1 MSIVDALPN
10 NDRVLKDSQSTDIIT
25 LRTQS
30 FVIHRSTAEG
40 RGRQNHFMMIVPH
53 RYPLW
58 HNVICMFFTMQ
69 HSVVQCNT
77 EKQKI
82 MTKLYKQQSYAALLK
97 VQQLLLVL
105 VR

>member
-1 MSIVDALPN
+1 
-10 NDRVLKDSQSTDIIT
+10 
-25 LRTQS
+25 
-30 FVIHRSTAEG
+30 
-40 RGRQNHFMMIVPH
+40 
-53 RYPLW
+53 
-58 HNVICMFFTMQ
+58 MQ